1 MAELS
6 LDFIGRQLQSIQAEL
21 QQMRFAAD
29 VDRRNTTSQYDN
41 LVAAVGIKIGAFE
54 ATVEHRLEIL
64 RAEIEA
70 LRGEM
75 EPLGGEMEA
84 LRGEMGALRGEM
96 EALRGDIDHRLDAL
110 SAAMFDRFD
119 KIERL
124 ISKA

>member
-1 MAELS
+1 MAEPS
-6 LDFIGRQLQSIQAEL
+6 LDFIGRQLQTIQAEL

-54 ATVEHRLEIL
+54 ATVEHRLEALRAEIEYRVEGLEHGVEGL

-70 LRGEM
+70 LRDGTE
-75 EPLGGEMEA
+75 
-84 LRGEMGALRGEM
+84 
-96 EALRGDIDHRLDAL
+96 HRLDGL
-110 SAAMFDRFD
+110 TAAMFDRFD

-124 ISKA
+124 INKA